1 MLSPLNLR
9 FPTKLIDNLK
19 SRASTEETYVN
30 ALAGN
35 FIEEKLKSST
45 PYGKWLSLTPAELRS
60 VYGDL

>member
-30 ALAGN
+30 ALAGY
-35 FIEEKLKSST
+35 FIEEKLKSSM
-45 PYGKWLSLTPAELRS
+45 PYGKWLSLTPAELRT